1 MSGSRAAPGQFRSV
15 QNFIGGLKIEDARF
29 IPPPPSEV
37 PRLMTDL
44 DRLIRYEPDPESH
57 YDIGVLSRAPIAHA
71 QFEAIHP
78 FVDGNGRIGRLLF
91 PLMFVCDGRHPIHLA
106 TFLKRRQ
113 REYYDTLLEVQMQ
126 LRWSSWVELFLECT
140 VASCR
145 HTVHLL
151 RELRTV
157 AERWQERLTARRTRK
172 HATAWRVAELAASA
186 RCYGNLFGRTP
197 EGHLSVRQRGCRRT
211 SRDGHTATQGQQR
224 RNRAFHAH
232 EVMNLLYT
240 GIDAVLDDV
249 ATLRNYRVASGT

>member
-1 MSGSRAAPGQFRSV
+1 
-15 QNFIGGLKIEDARF
+15 
-29 IPPPPSEV
+29 
-37 PRLMTDL
+37 MTDL

-57 YDIGVLSRAPIAHA
+57 YDIRVLSRAPIVHA

-91 PLMFVCDGRHPIHLA
+91 PLMFVSDGGHPIHLA

-113 REYYDTLLEVQMQ
+113 REYYDALLEVQMQ

-140 VASCR
+140 VAACR
-145 HTVHLL
+145 HTVLLL
-151 RELRTV
+151 RELRIV

-172 HATAWRVAELAASA
+172 HATAWRVAELLLGQPVVTVTSLVERLKVTFPSANAAVA
-186 RCYGNLFGRTP
+186 VLVEMDILRP
-197 EGHLSVRQRGCRRT
+197 
-211 SRDGHTATQGQQR
+211 QGQQR

-249 ATLRNYRVASGT
+249 ATLRNYRVANGTYYQR